1 MSRPLR
7 LLASR
12 WRPQCVTLLAA
23 LLLLAAA
30 APLAAAD
37 DVIRKAMQDELARSM
52 EKLRL
57 NELDKPYFIAYTVQD
72 GTTTAASA
80 TFGSLTAS
88 EDTRV
93 RLLTV
98 EVRVGDYALDNT
110 NFFSIPYGA
119 AGVARLFGGTL
130 TVPLDD
136 DYQELRRQI
145 WLATDGAYKKAL
157 EDLSRKR
164 AAMRNK
170 TRSEQLPDF
179 SKEDSGAVTD
189 DVPPVGVSLAE
200 AERMV
205 KGLSAAFQTMPAAF
219 LSTVRFRAGSVRT
232 YYLNSEG
239 TSFTRV
245 TPSVSLVAL
254 AGTQAADGM
263 PLQDFVAAFG
273 RSKNDLPSQAE
284 FTARLREMG
293 ERLQR
298 LREAP
303 LVERYNGPVLF
314 EGQAAAELFCQ
325 LFAPRLL
332 AARLPLAD
340 SPQLEAFLASLENP
354 FLDKLGAR
362 VLPESFSVVDNP
374 TLAAFNNV
382 PLAIHYL
389 VDDEGVRARETRLV
403 EHGILKTLL
412 TTRSPVTGIAHSSGH
427 RRGAGIIPSNLIVTA
442 DGGLSEAAL
451 RERFIQMLKQRNKEY
466 GIVIRRLGNPALKAS
481 PEDLSAMFMQRGR
494 GEERVDNPVLAY
506 KLFLDGHEELVRNI
520 ELTGFGAATFRDI
533 VAASDSPTVY
543 SAPLIA
549 RTMGMFQTV
558 SLFEMAQG
566 EAGAPLVS
574 VAVPSLLF
582 DELTVKKPAGQ
593 IPQLPASK
601 HPFFDK

>member
-30 APLAAAD
+30 APLPAAD

-52 EKLRL
+52 QQLRL
-57 NELDKPYFIAYTVQD
+57 NDLDKPYFIAYTVQD

-88 EDTRV
+88 EDTHV

-98 EVRVGDYALDNT
+98 EVRVGDYALDNS
-110 NFFSIPYGA
+110 NFFSIPSGA
-119 AGVARLFGGTL
+119 AGVTRLFGGTL
-130 TVPLDD
+130 GIPLDD

-145 WLATDGAYKKAL
+145 WLATDSAYKKAL
-157 EDLSRKR
+157 EDIARKR
-164 AAMRNK
+164 AAMRSK
-170 TRSEQLPDF
+170 TRSEQLADF
-179 SKEDSGAVTD
+179 SKEMPSTITD
-189 DVPPVGVSLAE
+189 DASPVAMTLAE
-200 AERMV
+200 AERTV
-205 KGLSAAFQTMPAAF
+205 KELSAVFKTLPASF
-219 LSTVRFRAGSVRT
+219 ISSVRLRASSVRT
-232 YYLNSEG
+232 HYLNSEG
-239 TSFTRV
+239 TSFTRL
-245 TPSVSLVAL
+245 TPSLSLVAV

-263 PLQDFVAAFG
+263 PLHDFLAAYG
-273 RSKNDLPSQAE
+273 RSKNDLPSPAE
-284 FTARLREMG
+284 FTARLGEMG

-303 LVERYNGPVLF
+303 QLERYNGPVLF
-314 EGQAAAELFCQ
+314 EEQAAAELFCQ

-354 FLDKLGAR
+354 FLDKIGSR

-374 TLAAFNNV
+374 TLADYNKM
-382 PLAIHYL
+382 PLAVHYL
-389 VDDEGVRARETRLV
+389 VDDEGVPARETRLV

-412 TTRSPVTGIAHSSGH
+412 TTRSPVSGIGQSNGH
-427 RRGAGIIPSNLIVTA
+427 RRGAGILPSNLIVTA

-451 RERFIQMLKQRNKEY
+451 RERFIQMLKQRDKEF

-481 PEDLSAMFMQRGR
+481 PEDLGAMLMQRGR
-494 GEERVDNPVLAY
+494 NDERVDNPILAY
-506 KLFLDGHEELVRNI
+506 KLYADGHEELVRNL
-520 ELTGFGAATFRDI
+520 ELTQIGAATFREI
-533 VAASDSPTVY
+533 LAASDSPTVY

-558 SLFEMAQG
+558 SLFDVAQG

-582 DELTVKKPAGQ
+582 DDVTIRKPGGQ
-593 IPQLPASK
+593 IPQLPVSK
-601 HPFFDK
+601 HPYFEK